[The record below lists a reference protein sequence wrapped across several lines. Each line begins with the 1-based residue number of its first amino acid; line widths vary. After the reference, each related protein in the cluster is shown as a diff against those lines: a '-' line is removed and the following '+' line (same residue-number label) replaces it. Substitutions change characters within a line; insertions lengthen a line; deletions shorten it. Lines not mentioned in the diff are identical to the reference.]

1 MKKLFSLI
9 LAFLA
14 TMVNATER
22 VNLTCKF
29 DAIAA
34 GYVDKLYSANL
45 ILENDKLYNS
55 DGSSGNNRN
64 AIFANGSDKYY
75 EEFSFQI
82 FDGNEYRGLYT
93 NYGLKY
99 NIPVTWTL
107 NTGEV
112 TCVMKRGWG
121 SSYYGDNTK
130 TIHDTVYVPKK
141 EYVVT
146 HDTVNNT
153 KTIHDTTYVPK
164 KEYVVTHDTLIKVV
178 HDTVVKV
185 VTDSILDSS
194 KATQRFSLRGKYV
207 GLAAN
212 ETDCEF
218 YTHFLKYN
226 DSVFNENGEYVDSF
240 EIKLLY
246 TSGSYYKTIKLERST
261 LITLMGHPAIY
272 PTRKG
277 NYYITTERN
286 WNEESVKDWS
296 KVKTSS
302 ELQKQ
307 VDRLRSEIG
316 KQ

>member
-1 MKKLFSLI
+1 MKKLLALLTLI
-9 LAFLA
+9 FCGAH
-14 TMVNATER
+14 ATER
-22 VNLTCKF
+22 VTLTCKF
-29 DAIAA
+29 DAVAA
-34 GYVDKLYSANL
+34 GYVNKLYSANL

-64 AIFANGSDKYY
+64 AIFANGSNSYQ
-75 EEFSFQI
+75 EFSFQI
-82 FDGNEYRGLYT
+82 FDGNEYRGLYAS
-93 NYGLKY
+93 NGLKY
-99 NIPVTWTL
+99 NIPATWTL

-112 TCVMKRGWG
+112 TCSMKRGW
-121 SSYYGDNTK
+121 SNSYYSDDTK

-141 EYVVT
+141 EYVV
-146 HDTVNNT
+146 
-153 KTIHDTTYVPK
+153 IHDTIYNTFDKPDFEPELIVK
-164 KEYVVTHDTLIKVV
+164 HDTLIKVV
-178 HDTVVKV
+178 HDTVFKIVK
-185 VTDSILDSS
+185 DSILDSS

-246 TSGSYYKTIKLERST
+246 TSGSYYKTIKLERAT
-261 LITLMGHPAIY
+261 LLTLVGHPAIY

-307 VDRLRSEIG
+307 IERLRSEIG

>member
-1 MKKLFSLI
+1 MKKLIALSIFAVGIAS
-9 LAFLA
+9 
-14 TMVNATER
+14 ATER
-22 VNLTCKF
+22 VNLTCEF
-29 DAIAA
+29 DAVAL
-34 GYVDKLYSANL
+34 GYVNKLYSVNL
-45 ILENDKLYNS
+45 ILENDRFYNA
-55 DGSSGNNRN
+55 DGSSGYKRN
-64 AIFANGSDKYY
+64 AIFANGTNRLEK
-75 EEFSFQI
+75 FSFQI
-82 FDGNEYRGLYT
+82 FDGNNYRELDSY
-93 NYGLKY
+93 NGLKY
-99 NIPVTWTL
+99 NIPATWTL

-112 TCVMKRGWG
+112 TCTMKRGWG
-121 SSYYGDNTK
+121 GSYYGDNTK
-130 TIHDTVYVPKK
+130 TIHDTVYVPQK
-141 EYVVT
+141 EYVV
-146 HDTVNNT
+146 
-153 KTIHDTTYVPK
+153 IHDTI
-164 KEYVVTHDTLIKVV
+164 IKVV
-178 HDTVVKV
+178 K
-185 VTDSILDSS
+185 DSILDSS

-240 EIKLLY
+240 EINLLH

-261 LITLMGHPAIY
+261 LLALMGHPAFY

-296 KVKTSS
+296 KVETSF

-307 VDRLRSEIG
+307 IDRLRSELG

>member
-1 MKKLFSLI
+1 MKKLIALLV
-9 LAFLA
+9 LAVGIA
-14 TMVNATER
+14 SATER

-29 DAIAA
+29 DAIAS
-34 GYVDKLYSANL
+34 GYVNKLYSANL
-45 ILENDKLYNS
+45 ILENDNFYNAFYNA

-64 AIFANGSDKYY
+64 AIFANGTNNY
-75 EEFSFQI
+75 SFQI
-82 FDGNEYRGLYT
+82 YDGNEFHELYSSD
-93 NYGLKY
+93 GLKY
-99 NIPVTWTL
+99 NIPATWPL

-112 TCVMKRGWG
+112 TCTMTRGWG

-130 TIHDTVYVPKK
+130 TIHDTVYVPVK
-141 EYVVT
+141 EYVV
-146 HDTVNNT
+146 HHKRDTVIN
-153 KTIHDTTYVPK
+153 
-164 KEYVVTHDTLIKVV
+164 VV
-178 HDTVVKV
+178 HDTIIRVVK
-185 VTDSILDSS
+185 DSVLDSS

-261 LITLMGHPAIY
+261 LLTLMGHPAIY

-286 WNEESVKDWS
+286 WNE
-296 KVKTSS
+296 
-302 ELQKQ
+302 
-307 VDRLRSEIG
+307 
-316 KQ
+316 

>member
-1 MKKLFSLI
+1 LI
-9 LAFLA
+9 LVLFVTIA
-14 TMVNATER
+14 NATER
-22 VNLTCKF
+22 INLTCKF
-29 DAIAA
+29 DAVAT
-34 GYVDKLYSANL
+34 GYVSKVYSVNL
-45 ILENDKLYNS
+45 ILEGNAVYNA
-55 DGSSGNNRN
+55 DGSRGNNRN
-64 AIFANGSDKYY
+64 AIFANGSTNTDTKYSD
-75 EEFSFQI
+75 FSFQVY
-82 FDGNEYRGLYT
+82 DGNEYRGLRSED
-93 NYGLKY
+93 GLQY
-99 NIPVTWTL
+99 NIPATWTL

-141 EYVVT
+141 EYVVI
-146 HDTVNNT
+146 HDTVDNT
-153 KTIHDTTYVPK
+153 FDKPTFEPELIVK
-164 KEYVVTHDTLIKVV
+164 HDTLIKIV
-178 HDTVVKV
+178 HDTVIKIVK
-185 VTDSILDSS
+185 DSILDSS

-246 TSGSYYKTIKLERST
+246 TSGSYYKTIKLERAT
-261 LITLMGHPAIY
+261 LLTLMGHPAIY

-296 KVKTSS
+296 KVKPSS

-307 VDRLRSEIG
+307 IDRLRSEIG